1 VLLFVL
7 FSGVIFNVKIS
18 AQNNNEQLEMD
29 QSLVENYESTI
40 LANKIWSK
48 LQNNKKGNEYPEDYS
63 GMYIDEN
70 DDLVICLRQESLLD
84 LKSSILKYT
93 TEFNLTSETNYKF
106 VNQKYNLTQLL
117 QIKTT
122 LENQHYFDF
131 YIIAIS
137 QKDNIVKITVE
148 NISKKTF
155 YWIF

>member
-1 VLLFVL
+1 MLLFVL